1 MLQLFREATTTY
13 NIPSRVRSD
22 KGLENIEVGRF
33 MIQVRGTNGG
43 SIITGNSVHNQRIE
57 RLWRE
62 VNRLIVSRFLN
73 IFLYLENSGAFIP
86 DDEVHLYCLHAVYL
100 PLINLTLRELTEQWN
115 DHPISSETSYSPR
128 QLWVQ
133 GMLELR
139 NSNLTAVRDVVD
151 NEDEVVNFEEYGIE
165 EEGPVPNLYPESV
178 SVPESS
184 IHISE
189 ENERILQQEISSV
202 PPDDNG
208 IMRYIA
214 ALTAAMMFGDLN

>member
-1 MLQLFREATTTY
+1 
-13 NIPSRVRSD
+13 
-22 KGLENIEVGRF
+22 
-33 MIQVRGTNGG
+33 
-43 SIITGNSVHNQRIE
+43 
-57 RLWRE
+57 
-62 VNRLIVSRFLN
+62 
-73 IFLYLENSGAFIP
+73 
-86 DDEVHLYCLHAVYL
+86 
-100 PLINLTLRELTEQWN
+100 
-115 DHPISSETSYSPR
+115 
-128 QLWVQ
+128 
-133 GMLELR
+133 MLELR

-151 NEDEVVNFEEYGIE
+151 NEDIVNFEEYGI

-214 ALTAAMMFGDLN
+214 ALTVAMMFGDLN